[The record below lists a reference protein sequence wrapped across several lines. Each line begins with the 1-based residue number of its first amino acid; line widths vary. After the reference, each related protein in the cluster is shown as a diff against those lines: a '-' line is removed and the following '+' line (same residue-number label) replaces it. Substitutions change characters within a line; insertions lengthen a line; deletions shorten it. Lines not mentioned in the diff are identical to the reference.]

1 MRLSRIALVGFSIFG
16 ALSAQTKGVT
26 TSTPA
31 PSNGGNANTGSV
43 SPSTPTTSSPSTP
56 TTGFPDDN
64 YPNPYQRPIFISGTV
79 VLSDGTPLIDRV
91 KIERVC
97 NGVAH
102 VETETDKE
110 GHFSFDLGHSLELPD
125 ASEQSDAATRG
136 IPLRRSSSMGD
147 LSNPMGNTG
156 RRLSGC
162 ELRAVLVGFRS
173 DVVQLDNFHS
183 MDTPNIGTFILHR
196 LEKVDGL
203 TISVVSAL
211 APKDARKAYGKG
223 REAEAKNKPDDAQK
237 DFEKAVSVY
246 PKYSQAWYELGRV
259 DERNN
264 RVDAARKDYQQA
276 IAAEPKFILPHEQL
290 SWLALH
296 EDKWQELVD
305 VTDEWLRL
313 DPSNSPDAYYLSS
326 IGNLM
331 TQHFDA
337 SEKNALEVIR
347 MDPGTKNMR
356 AYYVLGLALAQK
368 KEFTASAEAI
378 RTYLDAAPDAR
389 DRATIEK
396 QLAQIRQAAREQVQ
410 SKVDPSKSQ

>member
-1 MRLSRIALVGFSIFG
+1 MRLSRIAVVGFSIFG

-26 TSTPA
+26 TTTPV

-43 SPSTPTTSSPSTP
+43 SPSTPSTTSPSTP
-56 TTGFPDDN
+56 TTGVPNDN
-64 YPNPYQRPIFISGTV
+64 YPNPYQRPIFISGRV

-102 VETETDKE
+102 VETETDKK
-110 GHFSFDLGHSLELPD
+110 GHFSFDLGHSLEVPD
-125 ASEQSDAATRG
+125 ASEQSVAATQG
-136 IPLRRSSSMGD
+136 IPLPRSSSMGN

-156 RRLSGC
+156 RRLWGC

-183 MDTPNIGTFILHR
+183 VGIGTIILHR

-211 APKDARKAYGKG
+211 APQDARKAYEKG

-259 DERNN
+259 DEQNN

-276 IAAEPKFILPHEQL
+276 IVAEPKFILPHERL

-313 DPSNSPDAYYLSS
+313 DPSNSPDAYYLGS

-331 TQHFDA
+331 MQHFDA
-337 SEKNALEVIR
+337 SEKNAREVIR
-347 MDPGTKNMR
+347 MDPGKKNMR
-356 AYYVLGLALAQK
+356 AHYVLGLALAQK

-378 RTYLDAAPDAR
+378 RTYLDATPDAK

-396 QLAQIRQAAREQVQ
+396 QLAQIQQAAREQVQ
-410 SKVDPSKSQ
+410 SKVDQPKSQ